1 MRGPKGDRK
10 CSKGKNVISSQR
22 NTSTEIHQ
30 EKEFNTVKSSCSSE
44 SMQRGDNT
52 NSNFAASTSPTASA
66 FASIFSDISRFS
78 RTDKL
83 SSPRGHTSSDSEQHI
98 PVYHERKRQLN
109 LSRARE
115 KIYDVNL
122 VSAQMPHYEP
132 LLDANLQDYF
142 NSPNT
147 RNHLIRL
154 GLIDEEGNIVSAKL
168 FKYSQIQLDKK
179 EYEDV
184 FRTRQIEREIDRDI
198 ELAIHKH
205 SMTQHL
211 RTNRIGRTDENPSPF
226 PNFFQH
232 FPISMHTTALL
243 YLESSHSKLKAE
255 HIFLKRLQSQSL
267 TKLGALGVTSA
278 EVEARLKIVERNHK
292 KESEKKA
299 IQFRKGLTTPAQKK
313 LDSSRTSHEAVKNH
327 QIEHD
332 HQLPDI
338 FTLAK
343 HEYEIGNTLM
353 AETYLRQLLSIV
365 KKKSSLTSSL
375 KQQDN
380 HSRLANKS
388 VSISFDTIVDKSS
401 NDEINED
408 ALKKHESTL
417 SDPKCNDSSQH
428 RQFVRPKSARPS
440 RNSTFPS
447 STAFSDCESEG
458 DTDFDLHSINNLDTE
473 LSRNAS
479 QQDDSTDLG
488 SFKNVDSTPEIKSI
502 SHMTPRESV
511 KILIHEDP
519 AVGSVFKTIDSSDNT
534 NNKDVSSDS
543 EHYEPVVHLDSGS
556 VKEDHERIIIESCD
570 SHISEHSIE
579 TRQQNISNLSGLK
592 HDVYSHD
599 QDHEIIEHPVESNL
613 DCLED
618 SNINNAAIDQ
628 QFQQDAS
635 KSANSHE
642 AVAIDR
648 SRIHSESSEYDILHY
663 PKLHHDVHA
672 SQSRNVSEWV
682 LVEQDHLEDY
692 THDDC
697 FQENFDDKA
706 NLKTN
711 KAVQPQEKSTNVLHS
726 ETNIYEHQNDN
737 HTQSKIMHSVSDT
750 ANGLATELD
759 FDEYSQNKPNP
770 EDSKSDE
777 NNQHSKSTYSDD
789 EFDYKKEYVDEQQ
802 AQLLTKASDFHI
814 GKTEI
819 EADHCT
825 GEAWKRQ
832 DHSTVNGDQHSDK
845 KLECASN
852 HKISIDQISNRS
864 NNNVSK
870 HQQFQAKQGI
880 SKSGLISRSSSTS
893 HPLNKDAKNKIVYR
907 SAALYTPK
915 IKEVSN
921 LKNPLS
927 NSARNQN
934 THGSMSLDKAK
945 NTALPESA
953 PISRVSSAHN
963 ELHHSTKKISTH
975 GSMSLD
981 KAKNTALPESAPIS
995 RVSSAHNELHH
1006 STKKISTHGS
1016 MSLDKAKSTALPES
1030 APISRVSS
1038 AHNELHHSTKK
1049 VSTHGSMS
1057 LDKAKSTALPESA
1070 PISRVSSAHNELHHS
1085 TKKISTHGSMSLD
1098 KAKNTAL
1105 PESAPISRVSSAHN
1119 ELHHSTKKISTHG
1132 SMSLDKAKSTALPES
1147 APISRVSSAHNE
1159 LHHSTK
1165 KISTHGSM
1173 SLDKAKST
1181 ALPESAPISR
1191 VSSAHNEL
1199 HHSTKKV
1206 STHGSMSLDK
1216 AKNTA
1221 LPESAPI
1228 SRVSSAHNELHYS
1241 TKKISTHG
1249 SMSLDKAKSTA
1260 LPESAPISRV
1270 SSAHNELHHSTKK
1283 VSTHGSMSLDKAKNT
1298 ALPES
1303 APISRASSARY
1314 ILTSAE
1320 KIYSRTTSKS
1330 NLKQNGTTT
1339 KSQIRASEHA
1349 LHKSVSSCSTKDF
1362 VHAENI
1368 VTPQHHSNTNDY
1380 HAQSTIESDIGQV
1393 GHIHD
1398 AIAHHS
1404 EITHGHKDE
1413 HTHHDSLSKPFDF
1426 QQTSHSHN
1434 YQDVAESPKVSA
1446 LYQEKLVPE
1455 VVHISSI
1462 KRNVHQDKETLIP
1475 DINQDCKSEQTRDH
1489 HKINSNQHLAE
1500 HQSFQSISETC
1511 V

>member
-115 KIYDVNL
+115 RIYDVNL

-179 EYEDV
+179 EYEDA

-519 AVGSVFKTIDSSDNT
+519 AVGSVFETIDSSDNT

-592 HDVYSHD
+592 HDVYGHD
-599 QDHEIIEHPVESNL
+599 QDHGIIEHPVESNL

-635 KSANSHE
+635 KFANSHE

-648 SRIHSESSEYDILHY
+648 SRIHSKSSEYDILHY

-711 KAVQPQEKSTNVLHS
+711 KTVQPQEKSTNVLHS

-750 ANGLATELD
+750 ANVLATELD

-832 DHSTVNGDQHSDK
+832 DHNTVNGDQHSDK

-963 ELHHSTKKISTH
+963 ELHHSTKKVSTH

-981 KAKNTALPESAPIS
+981 KAKN
-995 RVSSAHNELHH
+995 
-1006 STKKISTHGS
+1006 
-1016 MSLDKAKSTALPES
+1016 
-1030 APISRVSS
+1030 
-1038 AHNELHHSTKK
+1038 
-1049 VSTHGSMS
+1049 
-1057 LDKAKSTALPESA
+1057 
-1070 PISRVSSAHNELHHS
+1070 
-1085 TKKISTHGSMSLD
+1085 
-1098 KAKNTAL
+1098 
-1105 PESAPISRVSSAHN
+1105 
-1119 ELHHSTKKISTHG
+1119 
-1132 SMSLDKAKSTALPES
+1132 
-1147 APISRVSSAHNE
+1147 
-1159 LHHSTK
+1159 
-1165 KISTHGSM
+1165 
-1173 SLDKAKST
+1173 T

-1228 SRVSSAHNELHYS
+1228 SRVSSAHNELHHS
-1241 TKKISTHG
+1241 TKKVSTHG
-1249 SMSLDKAKSTA
+1249 SMSLDKAKNTALPESAPISRVSSAHNELHHSTKKVSTHGSMSLDKAKNTALPESAPISRVSSAHNELHHSTKQVSTHGSMSLDKAKNTA

-1380 HAQSTIESDIGQV
+1380 HAQSTIKSDIGQV